1 MQDKNVFLNIYCI
14 IEDYFINLIKF
25 QSVSC
30 LMLIQYNKYNLNDKK
45 ESTFTA
51 TIKKKIIIKEHLKCL
66 FLGGRMYN

>member
-51 TIKKKIIIKEHLKCL
+51 TIIIIIIKHLKCL
-66 FLGGRMYN
+66 FFWGGMHN